1 MNNKGLVA
9 RRKPN
14 SPIPEISGLGTGN
27 HIVLGVSVI
36 LNHVPVWLGVAH
48 QAGAA
53 LLVAAMVWAAHW
65 SRRGPA

>member
-14 SPIPEISGLGTGN
+14 SLIPEISGLGTGN

-36 LNHVPVWLGVAH
+36 AHKLGVYFDINQDKIH
-48 QAGAA
+48 QTV
-53 LLVAAMVWAAHW
+53 LWFLEDF
-65 SRRGPA
+65 